1 MDASP
6 SHDDPPVG
14 IPHTST
20 TPHAPDGQTA
30 RAGVPRRE
38 ALAALAQRHSVGPR
52 WLTDPAPDDADLR
65 RAIACALRAPDHGL
79 LRPWRAVLV
88 GREQRRLLG
97 DLFASIARD
106 QGGDEAAIA
115 REIERAERGPALVAW
130 IARIQPGIDD
140 VPAHEQWMTT
150 GGALTL
156 FLSALH
162 LMGYGAK
169 TLSGRKCSHPRLQAA
184 FCTPGETLV
193 AFITVGTPSRAAA
206 ARGCDDLDFHWQPWQ
221 PQNLGGAGPSA
232 PH

>member
-1 MDASP
+1 MDAP
-6 SHDDPPVG
+6 SFHDDRPAGVSC
-14 IPHTST
+14 TST
-20 TPHAPDGQTA
+20 ANPTPDA
-30 RAGVPRRE
+30 RAARAAIPRHE

-52 WLTDPAPDDADLR
+52 WLTDPAPDDVDLR
-65 RAIACALRAPDHGL
+65 RAIACALRAPDHGM

-106 QGGDEAAIA
+106 HGGDEAAIA
-115 REIERAERGPALVAW
+115 REIERAERGPALIAW

-140 VPAHEQWMTT
+140 VPEHEQWMTT

-184 FCTPGETLV
+184 FCAPGETLV
-193 AFITVGTPSRAAA
+193 AFITAGTPSRIPA
-206 ARGCDDLDFHWQPWQ
+206 ARGCDDLDLHWQPWQ
-221 PQNLGGAGPSA
+221 PQNLGQATPSV